1 MGFSPRLYEIHL
13 WLQDDD
19 GDYWWEIYDV
29 AFLDFQKAL
38 VTYNKYKDEGYDV
51 RIVETKCV
59 RAWEDEKEWK

>member
-38 VTYNKYKDEGYDV
+38 VTYNKYKDE
-51 RIVETKCV
+51 KPS
-59 RAWEDEKEWK
+59 A